1 MIRNKIF
8 MKIIFI
14 CMVMVLCLVCCMTEV
29 KAMDKEDEALVKALV
44 QDYLDDRKAVEERI
58 SSFNRE
64 ETEDW
69 LTKVK
74 TYESE
79 NTVPTQVGDP
89 VYTISNEEM
98 SAVKK
103 IKTALQTRLTQI
115 SGEEQKDNLDEEE
128 MMDWSLEEIR
138 DWLNKNNPD
147 SAGLSTDLRN
157 KWKETIDASDYPTEG
172 KEVLKKKVDG
182 ATVSDL
188 YDDDYD
194 EAFDTA
200 ESPIYNYPTKLGSN
214 DNAEE
219 SLEEVITDGN
229 RFTSTGELKLDPDNL
244 QNFSRTMYNILLAV
258 GVAVAVIVGAIIG
271 IKLMVAP
278 IEERA
283 EAKKLLVPYV
293 AGCVIV
299 FAGFGIWQLVV
310 TILQGI

>member
-1 MIRNKIF
+1 MTRNKIF

-14 CMVMVLCLVCCMTEV
+14 CMVMALCLVCCMTEV
-29 KAMDKEDEALVKALV
+29 KAVDEDDVEALVK
-44 QDYLDDRKAVEERI
+44 DYLDDRKAVEERI

-98 SAVKK
+98 SAVHK
-103 IKTALQTRLTQI
+103 IEHALETRLTQI

-138 DWLNKNNPD
+138 DWLSKNNPD

-157 KWKETIDASDYPTEG
+157 KWKETIDAADYPTEG

-182 ATVSDL
+182 ETVSDL
-188 YDDDYD
+188 YDDAID
-194 EAFDTA
+194 EVFDTA

-229 RFTSTGELKLDPDNL
+229 RFTSTGTLQLKEGALP
-244 QNFSRTMYNILLAV
+244 NFSRTMYNILLAV

-278 IEERA
+278 IEEKA

-293 AGCVIV
+293 AGCVVV

>member
-1 MIRNKIF
+1 MTRNKIF
-8 MKIIFI
+8 MKIILI
-14 CMVMVLCLVCCMTEV
+14 CMVITLCLGCFMTEV
-29 KAMDKEDEALVKALV
+29 KAVDEADVEALI
-44 QDYLDDRKAVEERI
+44 QDYLENRNTVEERI

-69 LTKVK
+69 LTQVEK
-74 TYESE
+74 YESD
-79 NTVPTQVGDP
+79 NTVMTGVTDP

-98 SAVKK
+98 SAVQK
-103 IKTALQTRLTQI
+103 IRHALETRLTQI

-157 KWKETIDASDYPTEG
+157 KWKETIDAADYPTEG

-188 YDDDYD
+188 YDDDID
-194 EAFDTA
+194 EVFDTA
-200 ESPIYNYPTKLGSN
+200 ESPIYNYPTKIGSN

-219 SLEEVITDGN
+219 SLEDLITDGN
-229 RFTSTGELKLDPDNL
+229 RFLSNGTLNLNENAL
-244 QNFSRTMYNILLAV
+244 QNFSGTMFNILLAV
-258 GVAVAVIVGAIIG
+258 GVVIAVIAGAVIG
-271 IKLMVAP
+271 IKLMTSSV
-278 IEERA
+278 EEQA
-283 EAKKLLVPYV
+283 DAKKLLVPYV
-293 AGCVIV
+293 VGCIV
-299 FAGFGIWQLVV
+299 VFGAFGIWKLVV

>member
-98 SAVKK
+98 SAVHK
-103 IKTALQTRLTQI
+103 IEHALETRLTQI

-172 KEVLKKKVDG
+172 KEVLKKIVDG

-188 YDDDYD
+188 YDDAID

-293 AGCVIV
+293 AGCVVV

>member
-1 MIRNKIF
+1 MTRNKIF

-14 CMVMVLCLVCCMTEV
+14 CMVMALCLVCCMTEV
-29 KAMDKEDEALVKALV
+29 KAVDEDDVEALVK
-44 QDYLDDRKAVEERI
+44 DYLDDRKAVEERI

-69 LTKVK
+69 LTQVK
-74 TYESE
+74 TYESD
-79 NTVPTQVGDP
+79 NTVITGVTDP
-89 VYTISNEEM
+89 VYNISDEEM
-98 SAVKK
+98 SAVQK
-103 IKTALQTRLTQI
+103 IRHALETRLTQI

-138 DWLNKNNPD
+138 DWLSKNNPD

-157 KWKETIDASDYPTEG
+157 KWKETIDAADYPTEG

-182 ATVSDL
+182 ETVSDL
-188 YDDDYD
+188 YDDAID
-194 EAFDTA
+194 EVFDTA

-229 RFTSTGELKLDPDNL
+229 RFTSTGTLQLKEGALP
-244 QNFSRTMYNILLAV
+244 NFSRTMYNILLAV

-278 IEERA
+278 IEEKA

-293 AGCVIV
+293 AGCVVV